1 HKFEAGTPNIAGVI
15 GFAAAVHYLDGIG
28 FDRIA
33 AYEHE
38 LLSYATEMLSKIPE
52 IRLIGT
58 AAEKAAVLSFV
69 VDGVHAH
76 DVGTI
81 LDSEGIAVRT
91 GHHCAQPVMD
101 RFAVPATVRA
111 SLAFYNTPAE
121 IDAMVAALRNV
132 IKVFGG

>member
-1 HKFEAGTPNIAGVI
+1 MN
-15 GFAAAVHYLDGIG
+15 YLIGIG
-28 FDRIA
+28 LDRIA

-38 LLSYATEMLSKIPE
+38 LLSYATEMLSKVPE
-52 IRLIGT
+52 VRLIGT

-69 VDGVHAH
+69 VDGIHAH
-76 DVGTI
+76 DIGTI

-101 RFAVPATVRA
+101 RFAVPATARA
-111 SLAFYNTPAE
+111 SFAFYNTPAE
-121 IDAMVAALRNV
+121 IDAMVAALRNA